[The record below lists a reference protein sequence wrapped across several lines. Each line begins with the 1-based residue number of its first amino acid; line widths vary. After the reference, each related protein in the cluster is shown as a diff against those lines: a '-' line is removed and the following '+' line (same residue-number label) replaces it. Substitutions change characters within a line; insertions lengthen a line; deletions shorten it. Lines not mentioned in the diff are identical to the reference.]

1 MILEGDVVLLL
12 DLVRSGK
19 QSESVLLINKMLS
32 VDETSLIESLDSLI
46 TDMKDH
52 DVFNSANIE
61 AKVEL
66 ANVVVFKCKNALEQL
81 TYLKVKGSEAAE
93 KTLNLAEKAQKSLD
107 DLNVS
112 PDDAIKV
119 DLIKAD
125 ILDLILSQTHH
136 DLSDQ
141 VLTKLVDFIEHFEIL
156 LAQIIDLNL
165 AQSVSS
171 GLGPSVTTSE
181 KELACDGQDDIDELF
196 ASNVG
201 G

>member
-1 MILEGDVVLLL
+1 MILERDVLALLAF
-12 DLVRSGK
+12 VKSGK
-19 QSESVLLINKMLS
+19 QSESVLLMNKMLS
-32 VDETSLIESLDSLI
+32 VDETCLIESLDTLI
-46 TDMKDH
+46 AEMKDL
-52 DVFNSANIE
+52 DVFNAANVE

-81 TYLKVKGSEAAE
+81 SYLKEKGTEAAE
-93 KTLNLAEKAQKSLD
+93 KTLSLAETAQETLDSLD
-107 DLNVS
+107 VADGDLS
-112 PDDAIKV
+112 KV
-119 DLIKAD
+119 DSIKSN

-171 GLGPSVTTSE
+171 GLGPSVTSAE
-181 KELACDGQDDIDELF
+181 KDLACDGQADIDALF
-196 ASNVG
+196 DSNQG

>member
-1 MILEGDVVLLL
+1 M
-12 DLVRSGK
+12 
-19 QSESVLLINKMLS
+19 
-32 VDETSLIESLDSLI
+32 
-46 TDMKDH
+46 
-52 DVFNSANIE
+52 
-61 AKVEL
+61 
-66 ANVVVFKCKNALEQL
+66 
-81 TYLKVKGSEAAE
+81 KVKGSEAAE

-107 DLNVS
+107 DLSVS

-141 VLTKLVDFIEHFEIL
+141 VLTKLVDFVEHFEIL

-181 KELACDGQDDIDELF
+181 KEMACNGQDDIDELF

>member
-107 DLNVS
+107 DLSVS

-141 VLTKLVDFIEHFEIL
+141 VLTKLVDFVEHFEIL

-181 KELACDGQDDIDELF
+181 KEMACNGQDDIDELF

>member
-107 DLNVS
+107 DLSVS

-141 VLTKLVDFIEHFEIL
+141 VLTKLVDFVEHFEIL